1 MTVYV
6 VEELEGH
13 DDVTTFIGY
22 RGAFAT
28 WEEAEAA
35 AGESIPRNECYGEKI
50 TTYGRSFETVR
61 IIPMEIGERINR
73 C

>member
-1 MTVYV
+1 MKVYV
-6 VEELEGH
+6 VEELEGR

-35 AGESIPRNECYGEKI
+35 AGVSIPRNEIYGTKI
-50 TTYGRSFETVR
+50 TEDGRDFRELR
-61 IIPMEIGERINR
+61 IIPMEVGERINR

>member
-6 VEELEGH
+6 VEKHEGH

-35 AGESIPRNECYGEKI
+35 AGTSIPRSEIYGEKI
-50 TTYGRSFETVR
+50 TEHGSHFETVR
-61 IIPMEIGERINR
+61 IIPMNVGERINK

>member
-6 VEELEGH
+6 VEEHEGH

-35 AGESIPRNECYGEKI
+35 AGASMSRSEIYSEKI
-50 TTYGRSFETVR
+50 TEYGRDFRSVR
-61 IIPMEIGERINR
+61 IIPMTVGERINM

>member
-35 AGESIPRNECYGEKI
+35 AGASIPRSEIYGERI
-50 TTYGRSFETVR
+50 TEDSRDFRSVR
-61 IIPMEIGERINR
+61 IIPMNVGERINR
-73 C
+73 S

>member
-1 MTVYV
+1 MKVYV

-35 AGESIPRNECYGEKI
+35 AGVSIPRNECYGEKI
-50 TTYGRSFETVR
+50 TEDGRDFRAMR
-61 IIPMEIGERINR
+61 IIPMEVGERINR